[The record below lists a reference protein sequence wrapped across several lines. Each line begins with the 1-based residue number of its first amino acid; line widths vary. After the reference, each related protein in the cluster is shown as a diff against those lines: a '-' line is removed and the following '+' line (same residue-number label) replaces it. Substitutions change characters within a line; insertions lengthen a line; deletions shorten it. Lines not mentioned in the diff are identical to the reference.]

1 MGQADAGLSKEGEG
15 AMASLNQDPVVV
27 VLQLTGANDYLNSVI
42 PYTNPLYWDN
52 RPRVRVAADQVL
64 PIDDDLAFHPNMA
77 PLKKL
82 YDEGKMAIIHGI
94 GYENSPRSHFRS
106 MDIWHTCEP
115 ETVGTEGWVGRVIRD
130 LDPKG
135 ENVLKGIHFGMGLP
149 RAMAVRGVP
158 VTSVSNLESYGVLSE
173 VSSISAEQQKAQV
186 LERFARMYAPAIG
199 TGPVMDYLSQTGQDV
214 LKGADIL
221 KIAPQKYTSTVQY
234 ADTPI
239 AKNLRNIAQV
249 YLADLGTQIFYTS
262 HGSFDTH
269 YNEMPVFNKLWTEV
283 STAIENFYDDLREH
297 DAGDNVIMMLFT
309 EFGRRVH
316 DNGSGTDHGAGG
328 VAFVIGN
335 RVKGG
340 MYSEYPSLKAGDLQ
354 QGDLVPNYDFR
365 GFYATVIERWLG
377 LNPVPIVNG
386 TFEQLDFV

>member
-1 MGQADAGLSKEGEG
+1 
-15 AMASLNQDPVVV
+15 MASLNQDPVLV

-52 RPRVRVAADQVL
+52 RPRVRVPEDQVL

-77 PLKKL
+77 PLKKF
-82 YDEGKMAIIHGI
+82 YDEGKLAIIHGI

-115 ETVGTEGWVGRVIRD
+115 DTVGTEGWAGRVIRD

-173 VSSISAEQQKAQV
+173 VSSLSAEQQKAQV

-221 KIAPQKYTSTVQY
+221 KIAPQKYASTVQY

-239 AKNLRNIAQV
+239 ANNLRNIAQV
-249 YLADLGTQIFYTS
+249 YLADLGTQMFYTS

-269 YNEMPVFNKLWTEV
+269 YNEMPVFNKLWTDV
-283 STAIENFYDDLREH
+283 STALENFYDDLREH
-297 DAGDNVIMMLFT
+297 NAGDNLIMMLFT

-316 DNGSGTDHGAGG
+316 DNGSGTDHGSGG

-340 MYSEYPSLKAGDLQ
+340 MYSEYPSLKAEDLQ
-354 QGDLVPNYDFR
+354 QGDLVPNYNFR
-365 GFYATVIERWLG
+365 GFYATIIEKWLG
-377 LNPVPIVNG
+377 LDAVPIVNG